1 MGGGLHVGF
10 CFCAMWAWRM
20 AKDCSLTPREE
31 GLVQRRE
38 KRLPTLGPTLPTRKQ
53 YLIRRPL
60 RRACVQETVAQTGS
74 HYLGGA
80 NWPLHWHNKPRPRP
94 GVCCCQ
100 LGYALPPSTLPVRPC
115 DDLSIT
121 PRGSSHR
128 GREDKKE
135 EEEELKRY
143 QEFQK
148 RQVQILLELRE
159 AQADAEAERRL
170 EHLRQVG
177 CGLRGLGMWW

>member
-1 MGGGLHVGF
+1 MPAGISP
-10 CFCAMWAWRM
+10 A
-20 AKDCSLTPREE
+20 
-31 GLVQRRE
+31 
-38 KRLPTLGPTLPTRKQ
+38 
-53 YLIRRPL
+53 
-60 RRACVQETVAQTGS
+60 
-74 HYLGGA
+74 
-80 NWPLHWHNKPRPRP
+80 
-94 GVCCCQ
+94 
-100 LGYALPPSTLPVRPC
+100 PSTLPVRPC

-121 PRGSSHR
+121 PRASSHR

-148 RQVQILLELRE
+148 RQVQSLLELRE

-177 CGLRGLGMWW
+177 CGVWGLGMWW